1 MSLWLYRMAAFVL
14 APIMLIVLAWRSARD
29 RSGPIG
35 LAARF
40 GFGRWSA
47 RETLWVH
54 AVSVGEVQAA
64 QPLIAALRER
74 HPDWDIV
81 LTCVT
86 PTGLQRARALFG
98 DAVDLRYLPLDLP
111 GSVRRFLARTRP
123 RMAVLLETEIW
134 PNLFRAC
141 AARGI
146 PLLIVNARLS
156 ERSLRRML
164 RFPTLLRATLAGDV
178 RVAAQSAAD
187 AQRFRELGVRTSV
200 VTHVGNIKFDIQV
213 PEEGRLQAGDLR
225 RRYASEQK
233 FVWVAASTHEGEESI
248 ALQAQHALRAQG
260 LDSLLIIA
268 PRHPRR
274 FAAVAEELQRRGC
287 NGRRWSEMTAPAT
300 DSFDVLLID
309 TLGELL
315 AHYAMADV
323 ALVGGS
329 LIPVGGHNLLEP
341 VALGVATLSGPHFFN
356 GAAVAQSLIDAGVV
370 TVVHDADSLARELL
384 RLASD
389 PLERARRS
397 ATGLRE
403 LASARGAVG
412 RLVELIETELVSAD
426 SRSPSTKN

>member
-1 MSLWLYRMAAFVL
+1 
-14 APIMLIVLAWRSARD
+14 
-29 RSGPIG
+29 
-35 LAARF
+35 
-40 GFGRWSA
+40 
-47 RETLWVH
+47 
-54 AVSVGEVQAA
+54 
-64 QPLIAALRER
+64 
-74 HPDWDIV
+74 
-81 LTCVT
+81 
-86 PTGLQRARALFG
+86 
-98 DAVDLRYLPLDLP
+98 
-111 GSVRRFLARTRP
+111 
-123 RMAVLLETEIW
+123 
-134 PNLFRAC
+134 
-141 AARGI
+141 
-146 PLLIVNARLS
+146 
-156 ERSLRRML
+156 
-164 RFPTLLRATLAGDV
+164 
-178 RVAAQSAAD
+178 
-187 AQRFRELGVRTSV
+187 
-200 VTHVGNIKFDIQV
+200 
-213 PEEGRLQAGDLR
+213 
-225 RRYASEQK
+225 
-233 FVWVAASTHEGEESI
+233 
-248 ALQAQHALRAQG
+248 
-260 LDSLLIIA
+260 
-268 PRHPRR
+268 
-274 FAAVAEELQRRGC
+274 
-287 NGRRWSEMTAPAT
+287 MTAPAT